1 MKLINLNKLWRNE
14 LRLIDVFFLGPLQI
28 VISTYIPNI
37 FFKNFILI
45 TGILNILFNGHNF
58 LLINKTIKNPI
69 LFFKPFINKIGKS
82 QLHRLYNLIVMYP
95 IFLYSLLFY
104 KLPYYLYNLF
114 LLNIVIGFLFNLYF
128 FVIINRTKNN

>member
-28 VISTYIPNI
+28 VVSTYIPNI
-37 FFKNFILI
+37 FFKYFLLI

-104 KLPYYLYNLF
+104 KLPYYLYKLF

-128 FVIINRTKNN
+128 FCYYK

>member
-28 VISTYIPNI
+28 VVSTYIPNI
-37 FFKNFILI
+37 FFKYFILI

-69 LFFKPFINKIGKS
+69 LFL
-82 QLHRLYNLIVMYP
+82 QLVLSKVLI
-95 IFLYSLLFY
+95 F
-104 KLPYYLYNLF
+104 
-114 LLNIVIGFLFNLYF
+114 
-128 FVIINRTKNN
+128 